1 MLPIKNFQTG
11 GILNASSYGLDPD
24 LYEPLTQ
31 EEFDQQEADYFGV
44 PVGDLPKL
52 RQERAGITG
61 IPAAQP
67 MVAQTSQPM
76 VPQTSQPAPYVTG
89 ATTQTVSRD
98 PALQQLLFG
107 LDGEGGFIP
116 GAMRAA
122 ERTFFDEEGRPV
134 IVPQE
139 VAGLTEDQ
147 LAAAQSARDLVGVQD
162 RFLTE
167 SEEAARQGVEGLLGS
182 LRQGRGLTALST
194 RDLLNRLGE
203 SEQLIRGTTE
213 AYDPSMTQQFM
224 DPFEDAVVQQTIDD
238 VIKQANIAD
247 IAQTARNIRA
257 GGESAFG
264 SRARLSKDEMSEA
277 LGRGLAKEIAGIRSR
292 GFSEA
297 QQTGLGEFARQ
308 QQAARTAASGL
319 AGLSGQRF
327 GAGTGLGQTLVDF
340 GQRGQQAQ
348 TGFGGFLQNLGT
360 QAQQAGLG
368 GINLLSTFG
377 GQQQQQQQQLLDAQR
392 ANALQAQQAPLQQF
406 QSLLPFVTTAAQTA
420 GTQTQAQQFAPPP
433 SPVMTGLGVGLST
446 LGGIGGLLNQ
456 QRAV

>member
-1 MLPIKNFQTG
+1 MFSGGMPMLPVKKFQTG
-11 GILNASSYGLDPD
+11 GLLDASTYGLDPD

-31 EEFDQQEADYFGV
+31 EEFDRQEAEYFGV

-52 RQERAGITG
+52 RQQRAGITG

-67 MVAQTSQPM
+67 MV
-76 VPQTSQPAPYVTG
+76 PQTSQPAPYATG
-89 ATTQTVSRD
+89 AQTETVSRD

-107 LDGEGGFIP
+107 LGGEGGFIP
-116 GAMRAA
+116 GAFRAA

-147 LAAAQSARDLVGVQD
+147 LAAAQAARDLVGVQD

-167 SEEAARQGVEGLLGS
+167 SEQAARQGVEGLLTS

-203 SEQLIRGTTE
+203 SEELFRGTTE

-247 IAQTARNIRA
+247 IEQTARNIRA

-264 SRARLSKDEMSEA
+264 SRARLSKDELSEA
-277 LGRGLAKEIAGIRSR
+277 IGRGLAKEIAGIRSR

-308 QQAARTAASGL
+308 QQAARTAATGL
-319 AGLSGQRF
+319 AGLSAQRF
-327 GAGTGLGQTLVDF
+327 GAGTGLGQQLVDF
-340 GQRGQQAQ
+340 GRAGQQAR

-368 GINLLSTFG
+368 GIDLLSTFG
-377 GQQQQQQQQLLDAQR
+377 GQQQQQQQRLLDAQR

-406 QSLLPFVTTAAQTA
+406 QSLLPFVTTATQTA
-420 GTQTQAQQFAPPP
+420 GRQLQEQQFAPPP
-433 SPVMTGLGVGLST
+433 SPLQAGLATGLGAFGAF
-446 LGGIGGLLNQ
+446 GNILNP
-456 QRAV
+456 RN